1 MAAVFHPDLLRQILQ
16 KYPPAPHY
24 LLALSGGLDSVVLLH
39 AVAQIRS
46 DSFFNSCLFQVIHV
60 HHGLQDEA
68 DDWALQCQNLCASLS
83 LPCLVERVDAR
94 PQGSEGVEAAAREAR
109 YAAFARHLQPQ
120 GVLLTAHHQNDQAE
134 TLLLRLLRGSGL
146 SGLAAMAECRSFA
159 QGFLLRPLLSLPRR
173 ALATYAEK
181 QGLVWLEDPSNHS
194 LDYDRNYLRHQIL
207 PRLSERWLGAVK
219 TLSRATELVAESN
232 ELLQEL
238 AVYDLARLSQ
248 RDADV
253 VLESLPL
260 AELKKLSEPRLNNLL
275 RYWLAQLKLP
285 TPSQAQLKRVKREL
299 LLAKADRQP
308 LVDWAGVELRRYDG
322 RIYAMSP
329 LPPLD
334 GSKRYRWTLSEPLLI
349 DGLAEPLSVELLSE
363 IRLLLPESNEVEVA
377 FRQGG
382 EQFHLAGRG
391 MSKPLK
397 TLFQEAKVLPWQ
409 RHRLPLIFIAGQLAA
424 VVGLGVAQAFVD
436 KSKRYYKSSS

>member
-1 MAAVFHPDLLRQILQ
+1 MAAVFHPDLLRQTLQ

-60 HHGLQDEA
+60 HHGLQAEA
-68 DDWALQCQNLCASLS
+68 DNWAVQCQKLCASLS
-83 LPCLVERVDAR
+83 LPCLVEWVNAQ

-109 YAAFARHLQPQ
+109 YAAFAGHLQPQ
-120 GVLLTAHHQNDQAE
+120 GVLLTAHHQDDQAE

-173 ALATYAEK
+173 ALAVYAVK
-181 QGLVWLEDPSNHS
+181 QGLSWLEDPSNQS
-194 LDYDRNYLRHQIL
+194 LEYDRNYLRHQIL
-207 PRLSERWLGAVK
+207 PRLSTRWLGAVK

-232 ELLQEL
+232 QLLQEL

-285 TPSQAQLKRVKREL
+285 TPSQAQLQRVKREL

-308 LVDWAGVELRRYDG
+308 LVHWPGAELRRYDG

-329 LPPLD
+329 LPSLD
-334 GSKRYRWTLSEPLLI
+334 DSKRHRWVLSEPLRI
-349 DGLAEPLSVELLSE
+349 EGLAEPLSVEVLRRM
-363 IRLLLPESNEVEVA
+363 RLLLPESGEVEVA

-382 EQFHLAGRG
+382 ERLCLAGRRVTK
-391 MSKPLK
+391 SLK
-397 TLFQEAKVLPWQ
+397 SLFQEAKVPLWQ
-409 RHRLPLIFIAGQLAA
+409 RSRLPLIFIAGQLAA
-424 VVGLGVAQAFVD
+424 VVGIGVVEGFVD
-436 KSKRYYKSSS
+436 KSKK

>member
-1 MAAVFHPDLLRQILQ
+1 MATVFQSETLLHTLQ
-16 KYPPAPHY
+16 KYPAAPHY

-39 AVAQIRS
+39 AFAKIRS
-46 DSFFNSCLFQVIHV
+46 KPFFSSARFEVIHV

-68 DDWALQCQNLCASLS
+68 DGWALQCQNLCASLS
-83 LPCLVERVDAR
+83 LPCSVERVDAR

-109 YAAFARHLQPQ
+109 YAAFARHLQPR
-120 GVLLTAHHQNDQAE
+120 GVLLTAHHQDDQAE

-146 SGLAAMAECRSFA
+146 TGLAAMAECRPFA
-159 QGFLLRPLLSLPRR
+159 EGSLLRPLLSLPRR

-181 QGLVWLEDPSNHS
+181 QGLVWVEDPSNQ
-194 LDYDRNYLRHQIL
+194 LLEYDRNYLRHQIL

-248 RDADV
+248 RDANV

-285 TPSQAQLKRVKREL
+285 TPSQAQLQRVKREL

-308 LVDWAGVELRRYDG
+308 LVDWAGAELRRYDG

-329 LPPLD
+329 LSPLD
-334 GSKRYRWTLSEPLLI
+334 DSKRYRWNCSTPLRIEGLSEPL
-349 DGLAEPLSVELLSE
+349 SVAVLREM
-363 IRLLLPESNEVEVA
+363 RVQLPESAELEVA

-382 EQFHLAGRG
+382 ERLCLAGRRVTK
-391 MSKPLK
+391 SLK
-397 TLFQEAKVLPWQ
+397 SLFQEAKVPPWQ
-409 RHRLPLIFIAGQLAA
+409 RQRLPLIFIEGQLAA
-424 VVGLGVAQAFVD
+424 VVGIGVAEAFVD
-436 KSKRYYKSSS
+436 KSKKL